1 MDGAGGGGVMTDVQA
16 ALWLG
21 VVIGSVVTVAVR
33 PLSDWIYRELVKA
46 WNKRREAA

>member
-1 MDGAGGGGVMTDVQA
+1 MTDIQL
-16 ALWLG
+16 ALWVG

-46 WNKRREAA
+46 WNKRREA